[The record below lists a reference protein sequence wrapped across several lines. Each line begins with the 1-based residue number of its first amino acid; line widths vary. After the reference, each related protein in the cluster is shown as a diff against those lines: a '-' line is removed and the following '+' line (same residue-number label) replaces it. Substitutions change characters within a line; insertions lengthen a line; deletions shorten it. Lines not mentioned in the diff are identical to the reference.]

1 MHKWYNVL
9 MRRVIFHVDVNS
21 AFLSWEACY
30 RLHTLGESEDL
41 RLIPSAVGGDVS
53 KRHGIILAKSIPCKA
68 YGVQTGEPVVSALK
82 KCPHLKLVEPHY
94 DLYSRSSRAVMEM
107 MSEYT
112 DVVEQYSV
120 DEAFM
125 DMTGCLGKR
134 KPVDVANE
142 LRKRIREELGFT
154 VNIGISENKL
164 LAKMASD
171 FEKPDKTHTLWP
183 EEIEKKMWPLPVGDL
198 FFIGRSSQVKL
209 ASLGVS
215 TIGELAH
222 LDPEILYAHFKS
234 HGYTMHNF
242 ANGIDDSAFEIEE
255 GPNKGYG
262 NSLTTPYDVTTEE
275 IAFQYL
281 LELSE
286 TVAARLREDGVKI
299 STVTVSVRT
308 SELVFYNHQM
318 QLLNPTDL
326 TSEIYEAACN
336 CFHEMW
342 DGEPLRQLGVRT
354 TKVEEDTSRQL
365 SLFGDVDYEKHKA
378 AETAVDELRVRFG
391 SDIITRA
398 SLMGKKV
405 RWEREED

>member
-1 MHKWYNVL
+1 MHKWYNVV
-9 MRRVIFHVDVNS
+9 MRQVIFHVDVNS

-30 RLHTLGESEDL
+30 RIHTLGETEDL
-41 RLIPSAVGGDVS
+41 RLIPSAVGGDIS
-53 KRHGIILAKSIPCKA
+53 KRHGIILAKSIPCKK

-82 KCPHLKLVEPHY
+82 KCPQLKLVEPNY
-94 DLYSRSSRAVMEM
+94 ALYSRSSRAVMDM
-107 MSEYT
+107 MGKYT
-112 DVVEQYSV
+112 DVVEQYSI

-125 DMTGCLGKR
+125 DMTGCCMGKD
-134 KPVDVANE
+134 PVEVADE
-142 LRKRIREELGFT
+142 LRNRIREELGFT
-154 VNIGISENKL
+154 VNIGVSENKL

-198 FFIGRSSQVKL
+198 FFIGRSSRARL
-209 ASLGVS
+209 ASLGIG
-215 TIGELAH
+215 TIGQLAKT
-222 LDPEILYAHFKS
+222 DPEILYAHFKS
-234 HGYTMHNF
+234 HGYTMHDF
-242 ANGIDDSAFEIEE
+242 ANGIDDSAFGVEE

-262 NSLTTPYDVTTEE
+262 NSLTTPYDVTTMET
-275 IAFQYL
+275 ARQYL

-308 SELVFYNHQM
+308 SDLVFYNHQM
-318 QLLNPTDL
+318 QLPNPTDITAEL
-326 TSEIYEAACN
+326 YEASCK
-336 CFHEMW
+336 CLEEMW

-354 TKVEEDTSRQL
+354 TKVEEDTTRQL

-398 SLMGKKV
+398 SLMGKKA
-405 RWEREED
+405 RWDREED